1 MTKPSW
7 NSDSKFPIS
16 KSERKKSSMSEND
29 IFQNKSSRME
39 SMSKALGFD
48 IPVELITLPSQ
59 GKLYPS
65 DHPFHDAEGV
75 EVRSMTAREED
86 LLTSTALHKS
96 GQVINKLVESCLCN
110 KSVNVDTL
118 LTGDRDAILIALR
131 VIGYGAAYKVKLSC
145 PECDASFT
153 HSFELNKLHIKGL
166 GAEPV
171 SPGVNRFA
179 FQLPLSK
186 AAVDFKLL
194 TCGEEKEMNVQSEQK
209 KKNSAQPESKITTRL
224 FHSILSIN
232 GQEDRGKIATISSN
246 LRAGDSRSLR
256 NYISKVEPAIDMTQD
271 VQCAS
276 CGTVSEVDVPL
287 TANFFWPDDD

>member
-1 MTKPSW
+1 
-7 NSDSKFPIS
+7 
-16 KSERKKSSMSEND
+16 MSEND

-39 SMSKALGFD
+39 TMSKALGFD

-65 DHPFHDAEGV
+65 DHPFHDTMAV

-86 LLTSTALHKS
+86 LLTSTALQKS
-96 GQVINKLVESCLCN
+96 GQVINKLVEACLCN

-131 VIGYGAAYKVKLSC
+131 VIGYGSSYKVKLGC
-145 PECDASFT
+145 PECEASFAHT
-153 HSFELNKLHIKGL
+153 FELNKLHIKSL

-171 SPGVNRFA
+171 SPGVNRFT

-186 AAVDFKLL
+186 AVVDFKLL
-194 TCGEEKEMNVQSEQK
+194 TCGEEKEISVQEEMRKKIGTQSE
-209 KKNSAQPESKITTRL
+209 SKVTTRL
-224 FHSILSIN
+224 FHSIISIN

-246 LRAGDSRSLR
+246 LRAGDSRALR
-256 NYISKVEPAIDMTQD
+256 KYITKVEPTIDMSQSA
-271 VQCAS
+271 QCTS
-276 CGTVSEVDVPL
+276 CGATSEVDVPL